1 MFDDVDITDLLGDL
15 SVPTLVAYCAGD
27 SVAPPVEGNYLLHG
41 YRVRRLSPYNSRNY
55 MVFEKGLEY
64 RRLINRIP
72 EFLEAGEVPGKASS
86 ADD

>member
-1 MFDDVDITDLLGDL
+1 
-15 SVPTLVAYCAGD
+15 
-27 SVAPPVEGNYLLHG
+27 
-41 YRVRRLSPYNSRNY
+41 